1 MRLRNYKSTNVL
13 RHGTLFLALALCCLT
28 ARAGTTDKVYAIGTG
43 TRNIYTINADGT
55 STIVF
60 TTYGA
65 TASSAAAQRASDGMI
80 FFITQAVN
88 GAVFTWNPATPAIAP
103 VQIGTVGAGI
113 SVIPRLAFSSSGVL
127 YAIDS
132 TTQNLY
138 TINTTNGAATVAAVL
153 TGVPTGTT
161 GDIAFAPDGTLY
173 MGVSQNLYTVSVGGG
188 AVTNLGALGSFNKN
202 ILGIAFD
209 QTGTLL
215 IVDDNNPGQIYSVS
229 LATLVAAKFTNR
241 TSVTQGDLASAPRVQ
256 MSGTVFE
263 DVNYGGGAGR
273 SLTTSSGVGR
283 PNARVELYDSTGAF
297 LTSTLTDATGK
308 YTLPVVPGQTYTVRA
323 VNSTVTSSRPGAVGT
338 LIGVQT
344 FHTSGI
350 SGTTG
355 VADTNRV
362 GGEDPTKIDSGN
374 GSTTLAAL
382 TTATLIPQSITPVTI
397 PSGAVTGIDFGFNF
411 DTIVSTRDTGQGTLR
426 QFITNSNALTNAG
439 LAQSGG
445 TAGVETSIFM
455 ISNGAA
461 IAGLRSGLTNQLNA
475 SGVASIVVA
484 SQLPA
489 ITDSNTTIDGTEQT
503 TNIGDTNPGT
513 LGVGGTVGVDAL
525 SLPTVSRPEV
535 QISAARGTIG
545 LGIQI
550 SANNTTIRGLDIF
563 GFGTAANSAGSA
575 NIQIESGFTGTLIEL
590 NVLGTSPTS
599 FTDPGATTRSIGDNI
614 YSNNGKNGT
623 IQKNLM
629 GYAEGKGMGMEGG
642 SSGWLVQQNEV
653 RGNAI
658 NNSNLDGID
667 VENSSAHTIIGNL
680 FVANWG
686 TGIDTFQGTGSNVIS
701 NNTVTGNGIG
711 TTTGLESMG
720 IRIYGSNNTLSK
732 NLVFSNVGA
741 GIAVTTGAT
750 TTAISQNSIFSNGTG
765 AKGIGID
772 LQNSTDNASVG
783 TSPYVTLND
792 LNDADT
798 TGGNG
803 LLNYPILQ
811 TATISGG
818 SLTITGFARPG
829 AAIELFIANPDS
841 SGFGQGQ
848 TYLTTL
854 TEGSAADL
862 DPGTGTYG
870 PAAINGVAQGTD
882 NTNKFKFVISVPA
895 GVSVGKVL
903 TSTATLAGAT
913 SEFSGN
919 VTVTAGS
926 AGISGKVY
934 LDVNHNG
941 TPDTSEDWTG
951 GATVFVN
958 LVSGAAVVQ
967 SISVPAGTGVFNFS
981 NVATGSYSIVITN
994 TAASTTVT
1002 APAGY
1007 SFVNPTAGQLQVT
1020 VAGASVT
1027 NENFGLFKGSLVQG
1041 RVFKDIGNGGGTAN
1055 NGIIDGAEAGLSG
1068 VAIRATDGGATVFDQ
1083 TLTAA
1088 DGSYTLFITPGATTV
1103 VVAKTNPSGMI
1114 STGATVGNTSGT
1126 YNRAADTVTFT
1137 KAGEGIFTAMNF
1149 GVVPLNTF
1157 QADDAQQGL
1166 PGTTLFYAHIF
1177 TPGTSGQVA
1186 FSLASTATPAN
1197 VSFTRVLYQ
1206 DVNCSRTIDPAT
1218 DPVITAPITTTAGVN
1233 LCIIMKVTIPP
1244 GTPLNSTDNTAI
1256 TAAFT
1261 YTNAS
1266 PALVASYTVRDLTTV
1281 GAATNSGLRLD
1292 KSVDKA
1298 TALPGATLTYTVT
1311 FTNDSTAALSNL
1323 KINDTT
1329 PAFTTFVSAACGAPL
1344 PNSLTACTI
1353 TAPTAGQSGAI
1364 QWTFTGTLGPTQT
1377 GTVTFVVKIQ

>member
-1 MRLRNYKSTNVL
+1 MNLRNNNPL
-13 RHGTLFLALALCCLT
+13 RTLLILALFLVSTLLH
-28 ARAGTTDKVYAIGTG
+28 AGVTDKIYAIGTG

-55 STIVF
+55 STVVF
-60 TTYGA
+60 TNYGA

-88 GAVFTWNPATPAIAP
+88 GAVFTWNPATPATAP

-113 SVIPRLAFSSSGVL
+113 SVIPRLTFSPAGTL

-138 TINTTNGAATVAAVL
+138 SINTATGAATVAAVL
-153 TGVPTGTT
+153 SGVPTGTT
-161 GDIAFAPDGTLY
+161 GDIAFGPDGTLY
-173 MGVSQNLYTVSVGGG
+173 LGAGQNLYTVAVGGG
-188 AVTNLGALGSFNKN
+188 AVTNLGVLGSFGKN
-202 ILGIAFD
+202 ILGMAFD

-229 LATLVAAKFTNR
+229 LATLIATKFTSR

-256 MSGTVFE
+256 ISGTVFE

-273 SLTTSSGVGR
+273 SLATSGGVGR

-297 LTSTLTDATGK
+297 LNTALTDATGK
-308 YTLPVVPGQTYTVRA
+308 YTFLVVPGQTYTVRA

-344 FHTSGI
+344 FRTSGI
-350 SGTTG
+350 SGTSG

-362 GGEDPTKIDSGN
+362 GGEDPTRIDSGN
-374 GSTTLAAL
+374 GSATLAAL
-382 TTATLIPQSITPVTI
+382 TTATLTPQSITPVTI
-397 PSGAVTGIDFGFNF
+397 PNSAVTGIDFGYNF

-426 QFITNSNALTNAG
+426 QFITNSNALTNTG
-439 LAQSGG
+439 LAQNGQSAG
-445 TAGVETSIFM
+445 TEASIFM
-455 ISNGAA
+455 IPNGSAVS
-461 IAGLRSGLTNQLNA
+461 GLRSGLTNQLTG
-475 SGVASIVVA
+475 SVASIVVA

-489 ITDSNTTIDGTEQT
+489 ITDSGTSIDGTLQT

-525 SLPTVSRPEV
+525 ALPTVSRPEV

-545 LGIQI
+545 IGLQL
-550 SANNTTIRGLDIF
+550 SANNATVRGVDIF

-590 NVLGTSPTS
+590 NILGTTATS

-623 IQKNLM
+623 IRKNLM

-667 VENSSAHTIIGNL
+667 VENSSAHTITGNL
-680 FVANWG
+680 FIANWG
-686 TGIDTFQGTGSNVIS
+686 TGIDSFQGTGSNVIT

-711 TTTGLESMG
+711 TTAGLESMG
-720 IRIYGSNNTLSK
+720 IRIYGSNNTVTK
-732 NLVFSNVGA
+732 NLVFSNVGTGVSITSGA
-741 GIAVTTGAT
+741 STTV
-750 TTAISQNSIFSNGTG
+750 ISQNSIFSNGAG
-765 AKGIGID
+765 SKGIGID
-772 LQNSTDNASVG
+772 LQNATDDPALG
-783 TSPYVTLND
+783 TAPFVTLND
-792 LNDADT
+792 LNDAD

-818 SLTITGFARPG
+818 NLTITGFARPG
-829 AAIELFIANPDS
+829 AAIELFIANADPT
-841 SGFGQGQ
+841 GFGQGQ

-862 DPGTGTYG
+862 DAGTGTYG

-882 NTNKFKFVISVPA
+882 TTNKFKFVIPVPA
-895 GVSVGKVL
+895 GVTIGKLL

-919 VTVTAGS
+919 VTVSAGS
-926 AGISGKVY
+926 TGISGKVY

-951 GATVFVN
+951 GATVFAN
-958 LVSGAAVVQ
+958 LVSGGAVAQ
-967 SISVPAGTGVFNFS
+967 SISVAAGTGAFTFS
-981 NVATGSYSIVITN
+981 NVTAGTYAIVVTN
-994 TAASTTVT
+994 TATSITAT

-1007 SFVNPTAGQLQVT
+1007 SFVNPTAGQLQIT
-1020 VAGASVT
+1020 VAGTSIN

-1041 RVFKDIGNGGGTAN
+1041 KVFKDIGNGAGTAN
-1055 NGIIDGAEAGLSG
+1055 NGILDGAEAGLSG
-1068 VAIRATDGGATVFDQ
+1068 VAVRATDGGSTVFDS

-1088 DGSYTLFITPGATTV
+1088 DGSYTLFLTPGATTV
-1103 VVAKTNPSGMI
+1103 VIAKTNPSGMI
-1114 STGATVGNTSGT
+1114 ATGATVGNTTGT
-1126 YNRAADTVTFT
+1126 YNRAADTVSFT
-1137 KAGEGIFTAMNF
+1137 KAAEGIFTGVNF
-1149 GVVPLNTF
+1149 GIVPLNTF
-1157 QADDAQQGL
+1157 QADDAQQAL
-1166 PGTTLFYAHIF
+1166 PGATLFYAHIF
-1177 TPGTSGQVA
+1177 TPGTAGQVT
-1186 FSLASTATPAN
+1186 FTLASTATPAN
-1197 VSFTRVLYQ
+1197 VSFSRVLYQ
-1206 DVNCSRTIDPAT
+1206 DTNCNHTIDPAT
-1218 DPVITAPITTTAGVN
+1218 DPVITGPVTTVAGTN

-1261 YTNAS
+1261 YTNAT

-1281 GAATNSGLRLD
+1281 GAATNAGLRLD
-1292 KSVDKA
+1292 KTVDKA
-1298 TALPGATLTYTVT
+1298 AALPGATLTYTVT

-1329 PAFTTFVSAACGAPL
+1329 PAYTTFVSAACGSPL
-1344 PNSLTACTI
+1344 PAGMTACVI

-1364 QWTFTGTLGPTQT
+1364 QWTFAGTLGPTQT